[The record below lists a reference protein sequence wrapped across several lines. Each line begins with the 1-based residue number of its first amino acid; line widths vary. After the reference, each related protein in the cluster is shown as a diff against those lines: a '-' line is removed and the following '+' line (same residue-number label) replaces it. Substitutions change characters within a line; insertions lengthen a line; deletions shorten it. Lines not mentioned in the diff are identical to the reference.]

1 MEKELKK
8 KLDLINKQKEILINK
23 LERKDNEDINFSD
36 IINTIAEIDKLMK
49 IYD

>member
-1 MEKELKK
+1 MEKELQKT
-8 KLDLINKQKEILINK
+8 LDLMNKQKEILINK
-23 LERKDNEDINFSD
+23 LESKDNEDINFSD